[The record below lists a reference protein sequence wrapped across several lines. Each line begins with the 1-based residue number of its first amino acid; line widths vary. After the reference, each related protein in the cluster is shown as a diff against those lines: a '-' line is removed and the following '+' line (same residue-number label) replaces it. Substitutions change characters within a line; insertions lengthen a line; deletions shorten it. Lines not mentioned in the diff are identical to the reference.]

1 MGGGVSVWGRVCGG
15 AAGRSGSGAGSVGAG
30 RRRDRNAREEVVSG
44 SGASTMMVEGI
55 SKGGGAELR
64 ASMNAD
70 TQKAVRSIR
79 NKING

>member
-1 MGGGVSVWGRVCGG
+1 MQINGELTGWVPSFYDKPEYNGEPTDFRLKVQVADAQDLVD
-15 AAGRSGSGAGSVGAG
+15 A
-30 RRRDRNAREEVVSG
+30 
-44 SGASTMMVEGI
+44 I